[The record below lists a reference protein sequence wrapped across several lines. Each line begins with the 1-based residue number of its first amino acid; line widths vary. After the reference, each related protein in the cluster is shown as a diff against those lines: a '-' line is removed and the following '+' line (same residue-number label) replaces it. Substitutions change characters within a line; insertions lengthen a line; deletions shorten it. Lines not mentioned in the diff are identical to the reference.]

1 MASIMIQTIFSLTK
15 VLDKKVM
22 TGLEKREELFKTL
35 KELLGETQ
43 FNEHKEIINYIL
55 ETLIFISKTHKVLG
69 LNEKSFSNN
78 CCK

>member
-1 MASIMIQTIFSLTK
+1 MAGIMIQTIFSLTK
-15 VLDKKVM
+15 VLDKKAL

-35 KELLGETQ
+35 KELLGENQ

-55 ETLIFISKTHKVLG
+55 ETLIFISKTHKVI
-69 LNEKSFSNN
+69 LNEKSFLNN

>member
-15 VLDKKVM
+15 VIDKKVM

>member
-1 MASIMIQTIFSLTK
+1 MAGIMIQTIFSLTK
-15 VLDKKVM
+15 VLDKKAL

-35 KELLGETQ
+35 KELLGENQ

-55 ETLIFISKTHKVLG
+55 ETLIFISKTHKVIG
-69 LNEKSFSNN
+69 LNEKSFSNK